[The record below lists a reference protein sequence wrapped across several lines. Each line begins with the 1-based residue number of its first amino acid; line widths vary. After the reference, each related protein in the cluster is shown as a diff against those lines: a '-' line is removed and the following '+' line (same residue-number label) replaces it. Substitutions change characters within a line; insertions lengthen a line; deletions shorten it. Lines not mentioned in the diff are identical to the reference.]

1 MLKNLIKIAFRNILK
16 DIGYSSLNIL
26 GLTLGIASAIFL
38 IIYISDEVSY
48 DRYHENSDRIYRI
61 TSHFTETDDDFSW
74 PVTQVP
80 FARQVIADYPEVES
94 ATQFYALDR
103 QLFKYEDK
111 KFFEKRF
118 FMADS
123 NAFEIFDYKFIYG
136 SAENALKE
144 PNTIILTRDAAKRYF
159 GNEDPV
165 GKSLERVGRSSVFKV
180 TGVIENIPQN
190 SHFRYDGMI
199 SRSTYSSD
207 FGNWGS
213 FFITSYVMLRQG
225 VDHKQFEIKIREM
238 YDKYM
243 ASIFKPLNTQI
254 EYLLEPIEDIHLKS
268 TSAMETEPTGS
279 YAYVLIFALVAF
291 FLILIAA
298 MNYMNL
304 ATARSTKRA
313 REVGLRK
320 VVGANKTGLIFQFLT
335 ESTILTIISLIFSFI
350 VVSLL
355 FPQFNQLS
363 GKSFDI
369 SILYSPTILISF
381 IVIIIVVGIL
391 GGSYPAFYLS
401 RFNPV
406 VIFKGK
412 VTKGNASSV
421 FRRILVVIQFS
432 ISVAMIVSTLVVFK
446 QLNHLKTKE
455 LGYNMDQI
463 IRMRF
468 ADYRASTKY
477 PVLKQAI
484 LKNPNVKNVT
494 NTSVDVGNKSGKV
507 IFNVETND
515 GMDQRGINYARVDH
529 DFIETLGIEMVE
541 GRDFQEDI
549 PGDTLKGVIVN
560 ETMVKRFN
568 WDKPIGKKVQLED
581 RSWMAIDATVIGV
594 MKDYHQTG
602 MYNEIETFMLVYRPI
617 NTIVYVKLKA
627 KDIKKT
633 IAEIE
638 QAWNEIYPEKP
649 FEYSFLSENFE
660 KQFRADEKRG
670 SIFTLFTCL
679 AIFIACLGLLGLT
692 SYTVER
698 RTKEIG
704 IRKVVGASEGIIVRL
719 ISKEFIYLVIISIAI
734 AFPLSYYFMNSWLQ
748 NFVYRT
754 HIGSFVFIIAA
765 LITIGITFITIS
777 YQAWRA
783 AISNPSNSLRAE

>member
-1 MLKNLIKIAFRNILK
+1 
-16 DIGYSSLNIL
+16 
-26 GLTLGIASAIFL
+26 
-38 IIYISDEVSY
+38 
-48 DRYHENSDRIYRI
+48 
-61 TSHFTETDDDFSW
+61 
-74 PVTQVP
+74 
-80 FARQVIADYPEVES
+80 
-94 ATQFYALDR
+94 
-103 QLFKYEDK
+103 
-111 KFFEKRF
+111 
-118 FMADS
+118 
-123 NAFEIFDYKFIYG
+123 
-136 SAENALKE
+136 
-144 PNTIILTRDAAKRYF
+144 
-159 GNEDPV
+159 
-165 GKSLERVGRSSVFKV
+165 
-180 TGVIENIPQN
+180 
-190 SHFRYDGMI
+190 
-199 SRSTYSSD
+199 
-207 FGNWGS
+207 
-213 FFITSYVMLRQG
+213 
-225 VDHKQFEIKIREM
+225 
-238 YDKYM
+238 
-243 ASIFKPLNTQI
+243 
-254 EYLLEPIEDIHLKS
+254 
-268 TSAMETEPTGS
+268 
-279 YAYVLIFALVAF
+279 
-291 FLILIAA
+291 
-298 MNYMNL
+298 
-304 ATARSTKRA
+304 
-313 REVGLRK
+313 
-320 VVGANKTGLIFQFLT
+320 
-335 ESTILTIISLIFSFI
+335 
-350 VVSLL
+350 
-355 FPQFNQLS
+355 
-363 GKSFDI
+363 
-369 SILYSPTILISF
+369 
-381 IVIIIVVGIL
+381 
-391 GGSYPAFYLS
+391 
-401 RFNPV
+401 
-406 VIFKGK
+406 
-412 VTKGNASSV
+412 
-421 FRRILVVIQFS
+421 
-432 ISVAMIVSTLVVFK
+432 
-446 QLNHLKTKE
+446 
-455 LGYNMDQI
+455 
-463 IRMRF
+463 
-468 ADYRASTKY
+468 STKY